1 VERARGR
8 GRRRRGEPLASPS
21 PPAPTTQGVDGCQRR
36 SRRRSPAT
44 GSLERPCLAPP
55 LSNGW
60 RAPWRPHR
68 PMGRASACGTA
79 VEWNALP
86 TPKQEPLIPRTRLK
100 LRRGGVQPWRP
111 NLTRAESLHAE
122 AAYPKA
128 SSSRCPPSSP
138 RSSGINAVPRHLAR
152 SNCRGT
158 LPSSTERDCS
168 STCSCTEQKRLHAR
182 HNSLHLA
189 VRVEHTQTTCM
200 DLG

>member
-1 VERARGR
+1 MERARGR
-8 GRRRRGEPLASPS
+8 GRRRRGKPLASPS
-21 PPAPTTQGVDGCQRR
+21 PPAPTTQGVDGGQRR

-122 AAYPKA
+122 APYQPPKA
-128 SSSRCPPSSP
+128 SSGAGAHRRHRNRRASMPFPGIWIKLQRHIIIAGETDGSELS
-138 RSSGINAVPRHLAR
+138 SSGVDAR
-152 SNCRGT
+152 TGREPEEAN
-158 LPSSTERDCS
+158 
-168 STCSCTEQKRLHAR
+168 
-182 HNSLHLA
+182 
-189 VRVEHTQTTCM
+189 VRS
-200 DLG
+200 